1 MDSFEADSSKNSL
14 PGFFSKGR
22 RSVPLRLLFAVS
34 LLWGLPT
41 LACGSFAPR
50 PTPTPSPQPIAT
62 VAEVIALAPTETPT
76 LPPIVVE
83 PTATPLLIPT
93 DTPAPQS
100 NGLGTGSK
108 AIVTAPAGL
117 NMRTLPA
124 SASQL
129 VVRLG
134 SGQRVTVLE
143 GPTEAEGFTWWR
155 VDDGQGKLGWVAER
169 DKETVWLTVEGGVV
183 GQSQNGVGGAN
194 PNAKAVNRPPR
205 VGDRVEV
212 TMPSGSQLTIRTDPG
227 KNAGTVTRVDPG
239 QRFSVESGPQPADGY
254 DWYLVRT
261 DDGQIRGWAAGGD
274 GTTRWLSPLE

>member
-1 MDSFEADSSKNSL
+1 
-14 PGFFSKGR
+14 
-22 RSVPLRLLFAVS
+22 
-34 LLWGLPT
+34 
-41 LACGSFAPR
+41 
-50 PTPTPSPQPIAT
+50 
-62 VAEVIALAPTETPT
+62 
-76 LPPIVVE
+76 
-83 PTATPLLIPT
+83 
-93 DTPAPQS
+93 
-100 NGLGTGSK
+100 
-108 AIVTAPAGL
+108 
-117 NMRTLPA
+117 MRTLPA

-254 DWYLVRT
+254 DWYLIRT